1 MQIYDIEG
9 YDTIIDSFND
19 IVIIADLENTIKS
32 YNKREYEFFSFDK
45 DFLKDKS
52 IIDFMKSFEVNIHDK
67 FVPISQVFPESAS

>member
-32 YNKREYEFFSFDK
+32 YNKRAYEFFSFDK

-67 FVPISQVFPESAS
+67 FVDEK